1 MPKVAM
7 VAYDILSLL
16 SSVIKENGE
25 LKINYLLNENGY
37 IGLRGLFRLKSNG
50 IVERT
55 FQIKTIENSK
65 FKTYKKAPEFFKN

>member
-1 MPKVAM
+1 M

-37 IGLRGLFRLKSNG
+37 IA
-50 IVERT
+50 RT
-55 FQIKTIENSK
+55 FLQNQMG
-65 FKTYKKAPEFFKN
+65 